1 MRHLAGWPLPSP
13 LSAPPLPAAA
23 APAAAAPGT
32 PGGSDGDASRVADDS
47 RASLDVAA
55 RLLGVGPAQLAL
67 ELTSR
72 VRVVRGQAMR
82 SPHGPAKASDARHAL
97 AKALYGR
104 MFDWL
109 VEVRG
114 CGLLGVGVGGVGG

>member
-1 MRHLAGWPLPSP
+1 M
-13 LSAPPLPAAA
+13 
-23 APAAAAPGT
+23 
-32 PGGSDGDASRVADDS
+32 
-47 RASLDVAA
+47 
-55 RLLGVGPAQLAL
+55 LAL

-109 VEVRG
+109 VEVRPG
-114 CGLLGVGVGGVGG
+114 SLAFFYLALPSVLVCSV